1 MDQSKLYTLYDR
13 EPGPIVAFL
22 EYVRD
27 LYKLP
32 RPGSVLDMGCGP
44 GRLLA
49 PLAGSSWS
57 VVGYE
62 PDPDYAES
70 ARATLAEFPN
80 GRFRQA
86 GFLNLDEVAAF
97 DLIAAVNGPYSY
109 VLEAQNRREALR
121 RCRQA
126 LRPGGVLFLEFANFH
141 WIFKNYR
148 EPPPAEIEVD
158 GMKVTRT
165 VHHDI
170 DFHHGTFIHH
180 DRFTWRDSSGQ
191 DYGVTKV
198 HPMAIVSYPE
208 LAFFLADLGFEN
220 VATFNSYSDRASA
233 ELTGR
238 RILVAAQVPR
248 C

>member
-1 MDQSKLYTLYDR
+1 MDQSQLYALYDR
-13 EPGPIVAFL
+13 EPDPIVAFL

-27 LYKLP
+27 LYELP

-49 PLAGSSWS
+49 PLAASEWS

-70 ARATLAEFPN
+70 ARATVAELPN

-86 GFLNLDEVAAF
+86 GLLDLDEVAAF

-109 VLEAQNRREALR
+109 VLAPKDRREALR
-121 RCRQA
+121 RCSQA
-126 LRPGGVLFLEFANFH
+126 LRPGGVLFLEFSNFH
-141 WIFKNYR
+141 WILKNYR
-148 EPPPAEIEVD
+148 EPPVAEIDVD

-165 VHHDI
+165 ARHEI
-170 DFHHGTFIHH
+170 DFHHGTFAHH

-191 DYGVTKV
+191 DHGVAKV

-208 LAFFLADLGFEN
+208 LAYFLADLGFEKI
-220 VATFNSYSDRASA
+220 ATFNSYSDRTPA

-238 RILVAAQVPR
+238 RILVAAQIPR
-248 C
+248 G